1 MKNRDFRAAFGEPDA
16 AFVSTVQDTLR
27 RLREEEQRPMKRKL
41 SLSAAI
47 AVAACLILAT
57 AALAAANHWGL
68 FDFLNSGQSGGALP
82 EAAEIV
88 ATDPP
93 QVGGEGELASFKLR
107 EAVYDGEYVYMV
119 VDATPAEGLLLLG
132 PDALPPDPMRNMT
145 KDESTSMT
153 IGEYAEANDLQMAI
167 VGIGNAAAAEGVGG
181 VVSSLDWRLEA
192 DGTLVF
198 MLSGEAPQGAG
209 DVLEVALSCN
219 VTPLVPAP
227 EGEGI
232 TMQYYEPGAEEP
244 TSRFIGYDADAE
256 NIQRSELTFALS
268 AVGASESPACELS
281 AEYPGCGVRVDGV
294 EFSLSPMAAYYEIH
308 YTVVD
313 EAAYA
318 ATEDGVWFEFLDESG
333 ERLPSGA
340 TWGGEVTQQADGSF
354 VQRGSLSARGDLSEI
369 AALRAYNCWTKERYE
384 RSELTFA
391 ASEERP

>member
-1 MKNRDFRAAFGEPDA
+1 
-16 AFVSTVQDTLR
+16 
-27 RLREEEQRPMKRKL
+27 MKRKL

-82 EAAEIV
+82 EAAQIV

-93 QVGGEGELASFKLR
+93 QEGGEGALASFKLR

-119 VDATPAEGLLLLG
+119 VDVTPAEGLLLLG
-132 PDALPPDPMRNMT
+132 PDALPPDPMSNMT
-145 KDESTSMT
+145 KDASTSMT
-153 IGEYAEANDLQMAI
+153 IGEYAEANDLQMAV
-167 VGIGNAAAAEGVGG
+167 VGIGNAAADGVEG

-198 MLSGEAPQGAG
+198 MLSGEAPQGAL
-209 DVLEVALSCN
+209 DALEVALSCN

-232 TMQYYEPGAEEP
+232 TMQYYEPGAKDP
-244 TSRFIGYDADAE
+244 TSRFIGYDADE
-256 NIQRSELTFALS
+256 GNVQRGKLSFTLTA
-268 AVGASESPACELS
+268 AGASEALTCELKI
-281 AEYPGCGVRVDGV
+281 EYPGCGVRVDSV
-294 EFSLSPMAAYYEIH
+294 AFNPSPMALYYQIH

-318 ATEDGVWFEFLDESG
+318 ATEDGLWFEFLDANG

-340 TWGGEVTQQADGSF
+340 TWGGEVKPQADGSF
-354 VQRGSLSARGDLSEI
+354 VQSGSLSAQSDLSEI
-369 AALRAYNCWTKERYE
+369 VTLRAYNCWTKERYE
-384 RSELTFA
+384 GSEVAFGATQN
-391 ASEERP
+391 